1 MVRNFRTSLNNKEG
15 KQMKKSDLKTVMW
28 VEYRSGKKV
37 IVLLNTENGDVLV
50 GGGRWNSLYHYDENL
65 NCSFSS
71 ECDIV
76 SAYIHGCSAD
86 ALTFEGAE
94 KIWQREETIE
104 MTIEEACK
112 KLREVTG
119 KPIKI
124 TI

>member
-1 MVRNFRTSLNNKEG
+1 
-15 KQMKKSDLKTVMW
+15 MKKSDLKTGMW

-50 GGGRWNSLYHYDENL
+50 DGGRWNSLYHYDENL

-71 ECDIV
+71 GCDIV
-76 SAYIHGCSAD
+76 AVYRIGVITD
-86 ALTFEGAE
+86 ALEFNSAE
-94 KIWQREETIE
+94 KIWEREEVIE
-104 MTIEEACK
+104 MTLQEARQ
-112 KLREVTG
+112 KLEEVTG